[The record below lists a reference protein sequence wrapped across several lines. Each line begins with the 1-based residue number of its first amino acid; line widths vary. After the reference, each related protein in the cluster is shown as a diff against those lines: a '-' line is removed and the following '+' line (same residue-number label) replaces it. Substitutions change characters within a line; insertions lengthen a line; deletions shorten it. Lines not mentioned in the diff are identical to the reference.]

1 METTSSQV
9 HIATAEAVAL
19 EVDVAGPGHRILAW
33 TLDAWIIFIGWS
45 TVAFVLSYLRRAL
58 GDVTRV
64 FGLEGSIQVLIIFA
78 LFATNWCYGLLFEAF
93 GSGQTPGKRLMGLR
107 VVREDGSP
115 ATFLDVAIRNFCR
128 GIDFLPAFYAVGV
141 FSMVLSERTQRVG
154 DRVAGTLVIRIS
166 KEGLALYEQAPFS
179 PELGGASA
187 PRRVGAG
194 PQAARPAHRAGRSG
208 SKPPGVEAGAAAWT
222 IGFPRPDRAS
232 LSDPGAAEAFLRA
245 LAGGQA

>member
-1 METTSSQV
+1 
-9 HIATAEAVAL
+9 
-19 EVDVAGPGHRILAW
+19 
-33 TLDAWIIFIGWS
+33 
-45 TVAFVLSYLRRAL
+45 
-58 GDVTRV
+58 
-64 FGLEGSIQVLIIFA
+64 
-78 LFATNWCYGLLFEAF
+78 
-93 GSGQTPGKRLMGLR
+93 

-179 PELGGASA
+179 PRSSEAPLPHAELELVLKLLGRLTALDA
-187 PRRVGAG
+187 PARSHLVLKLARRLDY
-194 PQAARPAHRAGRSG
+194 RL
-208 SKPPGVEAGAAAWT
+208 PP
-222 IGFPRPDRAS
+222 PDRAS